1 MSVVLTKPY
10 LFTRLAGCS
19 VKPGISRSACKLAQ
33 TPRVIKKKKK
43 IDIYVVKNKEK
54 NKILKLLVLQ
64 QSRTSKKCKFQVN
77 QQNQCLS

>member
-1 MSVVLTKPY
+1 MSVILEMSY
-10 LFTRLAGCS
+10 LFTGLTGYS
-19 VKPGISRSACKLAQ
+19 VKPGISRGTCKLARTLQ
-33 TPRVIKKKKK
+33 IIKKKKK
-43 IDIYVVKNKEK
+43 IDIYVVKNEEK